1 MRNERDWDTLHTM
14 IIRSIRHR
22 GLRRLIEN
30 NNPQYIQ
37 PGLTTRVAKVV
48 AALVAAD
55 SVNDFIEVAPRGW
68 RIHRLLGYQSDRWS
82 VSVSGNFRITFEE
95 SDGYI
100 YGLNLEDYHCMVKN
114 GIKVRMTPPH
124 PGDFIRTEVIED
136 LGLTVTEAAAI
147 LGVRRATLSALL
159 NENSRLTPEMALR
172 IEKAFDVQMDTML
185 KMQAWYDATM
195 MRQRADEIV
204 VERYVEDAHD
214 DRELL
219 RRAANG

>member
-1 MRNERDWDTLHTM
+1 
-14 IIRSIRHR
+14 
-22 GLRRLIEN
+22 
-30 NNPQYIQ
+30 
-37 PGLTTRVAKVV
+37 
-48 AALVAAD
+48 
-55 SVNDFIEVAPRGW
+55 
-68 RIHRLLGYQSDRWS
+68 
-82 VSVSGNFRITFEE
+82 
-95 SDGYI
+95 
-100 YGLNLEDYHCMVKN
+100 MVKN

-136 LGLTVTEAAAI
+136 IGLTVTEAAAI